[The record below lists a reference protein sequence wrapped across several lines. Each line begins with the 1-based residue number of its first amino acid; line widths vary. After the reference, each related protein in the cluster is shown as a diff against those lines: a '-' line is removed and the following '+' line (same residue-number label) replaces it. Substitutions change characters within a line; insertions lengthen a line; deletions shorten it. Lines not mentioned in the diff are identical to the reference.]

1 MRQREGELEVRVGAG
16 GEIPEPLGRG
26 QGKGGRRGSTS
37 SKFNISDG
45 NEAPKVL
52 ICWIKT

>member
-1 MRQREGELEVRVGAG
+1 MGAG
-16 GEIPEPLGRG
+16 GEIQELLGRG
-26 QGKGGRRGSTS
+26 QGKGGRRGSTT

-45 NEAPKVL
+45 NECPKVL